1 MIQFEALDR
10 QPVARQDE
18 VRLDDLHTFEPM
30 AGSLERELA
39 HTGAE
44 STKELWPLLVELGRD
59 PADYKGEQQSEF
71 SRVQEET
78 MIRDV
83 GRTSRQEEGRAG
95 CDQPR
100 RVEGAIQDGHLQIDE
115 VEVDVKEFLKKGQ
128 GKVRTSSSD
137 G

>member
-1 MIQFEALDR
+1 
-10 QPVARQDE
+10 
-18 VRLDDLHTFEPM
+18 
-30 AGSLERELA
+30 
-39 HTGAE
+39 
-44 STKELWPLLVELGRD
+44 
-59 PADYKGEQQSEF
+59 
-71 SRVQEET
+71 

-128 GKVRTSSSD
+128 GQVRTSSSD